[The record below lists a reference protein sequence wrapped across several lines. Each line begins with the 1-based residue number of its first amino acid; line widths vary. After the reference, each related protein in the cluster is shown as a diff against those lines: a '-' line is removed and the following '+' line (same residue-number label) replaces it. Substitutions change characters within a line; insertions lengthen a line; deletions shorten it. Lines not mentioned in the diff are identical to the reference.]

1 MISRGWSKKN
11 DPPQDNQTTMG
22 RSPSPGKKQARSPSK
37 PSPAPPN
44 VSHPKLYLRLKAK
57 IRARLKPHQRWG
69 AYHSGMLVQAYKR
82 AGGTYREAR
91 PLRSSSRPRGNLER
105 WYREKWVDVCAWPA
119 RRPCGRASSA
129 RGPFPYCRPSVRV
142 SARTPRTVQQLST
155 EERKRRCAAKR
166 RSPSRR
172 IVGRR

>member
-1 MISRGWSKKN
+1 
-11 DPPQDNQTTMG
+11 MG
-22 RSPSPGKKQARSPSK
+22 RSRKKTPGKAGQST
-37 PSPAPPN
+37 SPAPPN
-44 VSHPKLYLRLKAK
+44 VSAPALYLRIKAR
-57 IRARLKPHQRWG
+57 IRARLRPGQRWG

-91 PLRSSSRPRGNLER
+91 PLRAARRSNLAR

-119 RRPCGRASSA
+119 RRACGRASAA

-142 SARTPRTVQQLST
+142 SARTPRLVQDLSGA
-155 EERKRRCAAKR
+155 ERRRRCAAKR

-172 IVGRR
+172 VT